1 MNSIHDSDRNLALE
15 LVRVTETAA
24 IAAAPWVGRGEKNLA
39 DKAAVEAMREMINT
53 VDMSGVVVI
62 GEGEKDDAPML
73 HNGEEV
79 GNGLGPK
86 CDVAVDPIDGTSLTA
101 NGMNGAI
108 SVIALAPRGSM
119 YDPSA
124 VFYMNKIVT
133 GPEASGV
140 IDINASTKV
149 NIQAVAKAKRMSISD
164 ITVVVLNRPRH
175 DILLKEIRETG
186 ARIRLIQDG
195 DVAAAIE
202 TARPDTGIDL
212 LMGIGGTPEGV
223 ITAAAMICLGGSI
236 QGTLHPKDAEE
247 KARALAAGHDL
258 SKVFNTRDLIN
269 SDDVFLSATG
279 ITDGEL
285 LRGIRY
291 MPYGSISQSLVMR
304 GKSKTVR
311 LIQTEHHLK

>member
-1 MNSIHDSDRNLALE
+1 MIPDRNLALE

-24 IAAAPWVGRGEKNLA
+24 LAAAPWVGRGEKDLA
-39 DKAAVEAMREMINT
+39 DGAAVKAMRAMINT

-62 GEGEKDDAPML
+62 GEGEKDQAPML
-73 HNGEEV
+73 HNGEQV
-79 GNGLGPK
+79 GNGDGPS

-101 NGMNGAI
+101 QGMNGAI

-119 YDPSA
+119 FDPQDS
-124 VFYMNKIVT
+124 FYMNKIVT
-133 GPEASGV
+133 GPEAASV
-140 IDINASTKV
+140 IDIRASV
-149 NIQAVAKAKRMSISD
+149 AENIAAVARAKALKVSD

-175 DILLKEIRETG
+175 LGLIEEIRATG
-186 ARIRLIQDG
+186 ARIKLIQDG

-223 ITAAAMICLGGSI
+223 ITAVAMICLGGAI
-236 QGTLHPKDAEE
+236 QGQLHKDGVTES
-247 KARALAAGHDL
+247 RVLTTSDL
-258 SKVFNTRDLIN
+258 CN

-285 LRGIRY
+285 VQGVRY
-291 MPYGSISQSLVMR
+291 TTFGATSNSLVMR

-311 LIQTEHHLK
+311 LIQTEHNL

>member
-1 MNSIHDSDRNLALE
+1 MNARKPDRNLALE
-15 LVRVTETAA
+15 LIRVTETAA
-24 IAAAPWVGRGEKNLA
+24 LAASPWVGRGEKDLA
-39 DKAAVEAMREMINT
+39 DAAAVKAMREMINT
-53 VDMSGVVVI
+53 VDMRGVVVI
-62 GEGEKDDAPML
+62 GEGEKDNAPML

-79 GNGLGPK
+79 GNQDGPL

-119 YDPSA
+119 FDPA
-124 VFYMNKIVT
+124 GVFYMDKIVT
-133 GPEASGV
+133 GPTAAAV
-140 IDINASTKV
+140 IDIKATV
-149 NIQAVAKAKRMSISD
+149 AQNIQAVAKAKGLKVSE

-175 DILLKEIRETG
+175 ENLIKEIRTAG

-202 TARPDTGIDL
+202 TARPDAGVDL

-236 QGTLHPKDAEE
+236 QGQLHINGKNSGPV
-247 KARALAAGHDL
+247 LT
-258 SKVFNTRDLIN
+258 TRDLVS
-269 SDDVFLSATG
+269 SDDVFLAATG

-285 LRGIRY
+285 VHGIRY
-291 MPYGSISQSLVMR
+291 TPFGALSQSIVMR

-311 LIQTEHHLK
+311 IINTEHHLNN

>member
-1 MNSIHDSDRNLALE
+1 MAIPDRNLALE

-24 IAAAPWVGRGEKNLA
+24 LAAAPWVGRGDKDLA
-39 DKAAVEAMREMINT
+39 DGAAVTAMRTMINT
-53 VDMSGVVVI
+53 VDMNGIVVI
-62 GEGEKDDAPML
+62 GEGEKDNAPML
-73 HNGEEV
+73 HNGEVV
-79 GNGLGPK
+79 GNGEGPN

-101 NGMNGAI
+101 QGMNGAI

-119 YDPSA
+119 FDPHDS
-124 VFYMNKIVT
+124 FYMNKIVT
-133 GPEASGV
+133 GPEAASV
-140 IDINASTKV
+140 IDIRASV
-149 NIQAVAKAKRMSISD
+149 AENIAAVARAKSLQVSD

-175 DILLKEIRETG
+175 RTLIEEIRNTG

-223 ITAAAMICLGGSI
+223 ITAVAMICLGGAI
-236 QGTLHPKDAEE
+236 QGQLHNDGVTES
-247 KARALAAGHDL
+247 RVLTTSDL
-258 SKVFNTRDLIN
+258 CN

-285 LRGIRY
+285 VQGIRY
-291 MPYGSISQSLVMR
+291 TKYGATSNSLVMR
-304 GKSKTVR
+304 GQSKTVR
-311 LIQTEHHLK
+311 LIQTEHNL